1 MSGETFGLQSAAWL
15 QELEARREPVS
26 PSTLAT
32 YRIHVRRLL
41 SMIPAET
48 LLDDIHNG
56 FMRNLVAR
64 MSGLAPKTVKETLAS
79 LRSIVAS
86 AVDPKTLEPLFPRV
100 WNHKA
105 IGARKVKA
113 QKQPSVNSEQIEAAI
128 KAATTWQEGLLY
140 AVLAGTGLRISE
152 CLSLRVGPI
161 DGDDQTVWLA
171 DQSLIKVRSSIYQG
185 EELRGRVKTQAAK
198 RFVDLHSNLN
208 EAIRKF
214 VEASGIQAGEFLF
227 QEDGNPLDAY
237 VLRARAIRRGVPGF
251 HSLRRFRISHLRS
264 VPVLE
269 DIIRYWVGH
278 GPESITSLYA
288 KLGEDVELRQQ
299 WATRA
304 GLGFS
309 LDRIGY
315 PAPRPKTAKPCKPRK
330 TAPADAPAEQI
341 PELLAQ
347 LAAS

>member
-1 MSGETFGLQSAAWL
+1 
-15 QELEARREPVS
+15 
-26 PSTLAT
+26 
-32 YRIHVRRLL
+32 
-41 SMIPAET
+41 
-48 LLDDIHNG
+48 
-56 FMRNLVAR
+56 
-64 MSGLAPKTVKETLAS
+64 
-79 LRSIVAS
+79 
-86 AVDPKTLEPLFPRV
+86 
-100 WNHKA
+100 
-105 IGARKVKA
+105 VKA
-113 QKQPSVNSEQIEAAI
+113 QKQPTVNSEQIEAAI

-315 PAPRPKTAKPCKPRK
+315 PAPSKLKAAKPRK
-330 TAPADAPAEQI
+330 TRKTVAADPAVEPQSVVYTSVYTPETASDIESDVRTNPEQVPAEISGEISEQ
-341 PELLAQ
+341 PASVEQLDELLKMRAQ
-347 LAAS
+347 LEALR